1 MKTRLVIYL
10 VCILEL
16 SILAIAFEQ
25 SAYAYIDPGS
35 GLLVFQMGGSML
47 AGALFVLRGKLRR
60 LLRRGRP
67 MEKSVAPSD
76 QAAVREES
84 TRDATQ

>member
-1 MKTRLVIYL
+1 MKIRLIICL
-10 VCILEL
+10 ICILEL

-25 SAYAYIDPGS
+25 CAYAYIDPGS
-35 GLLVFQMGGSML
+35 GLLVCQVGGSML

-67 MEKSVAPSD
+67 MEKSVSPSD
-76 QAAVREES
+76 QGAVREES